1 MADLLK
7 LPARHD
13 DGELKFLG
21 WKGPKVGKRLIEDA
35 AKSFKRGSAKPPDG

>member
-21 WKGPKVGKRLIEDA
+21 WKGPKVGKRLIDDA
-35 AKSFKRGSAKPPDG
+35 AKSFNKRVSKAS